1 MALGHRRL
9 RRIPSVFA
17 IMAPLSG
24 YVTKPSD
31 SLVFDAATERLIPD
45 TKVRAVA

>member
-17 IMAPLSG
+17 VTAPLSG
-24 YVTKPSD
+24 YRDKALPLASAPA
-31 SLVFDAATERLIPD
+31 LN
-45 TKVRAVA
+45 